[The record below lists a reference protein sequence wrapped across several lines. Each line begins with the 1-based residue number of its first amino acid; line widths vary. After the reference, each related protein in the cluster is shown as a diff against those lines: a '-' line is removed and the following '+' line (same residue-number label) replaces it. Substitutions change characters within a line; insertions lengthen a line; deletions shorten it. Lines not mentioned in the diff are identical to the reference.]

1 MVLLYLILQWNINKL
16 AESWKEITVYINIH
30 GLSIYTNISLL
41 LKTNANELLE
51 SMGQKY
57 GNI

>member
-1 MVLLYLILQWNINKL
+1 MSINKL
-16 AESWKEITVYINIH
+16 AESLKESTVYINIH
-30 GLSIYTNISLL
+30 GLSIYTNILSP
-41 LKTNANELLE
+41 LKTSAKELSE

>member
-30 GLSIYTNISLL
+30 GLSIYTNISLP
-41 LKTNANELLE
+41 LKTNANELLD
-51 SMGQKY
+51 SLGQKY

>member
-30 GLSIYTNISLL
+30 GLSIYTNISLP

>member
-1 MVLLYLILQWNINKL
+1 MLYLILQLSINKL
-16 AESWKEITVYINIH
+16 AESLKESTVYINIH
-30 GLSIYTNISLL
+30 GLSIYTNILL
-41 LKTNANELLE
+41 PLKTSAKELSE

>member
-30 GLSIYTNISLL
+30 GLSIYTNISLP

-51 SMGQKY
+51 SMGQEY